1 MRTAPTSRWPRYWFR
16 LLRRGWTKSTEA
28 FSGILTRT
36 REALCIYQESPGR
49 RWSCPIAAGTAR
61 AAPALNPVEATLCI
75 VSDES
80 HRYALQLR
88 RFQLPRPPQH
98 YSKFVSYNIRS
109 GSMSRISVF
118 VRQRPQNEAEKRSGV
133 SVMRTEADSE
143 LRLIEVAYG
152 QTGSGKTYTM
162 EGLNYELVGDRPRIA
177 SNLDESNRS
186 LGIVPRAIRYMY
198 SRVAADEQRTYQI
211 SLSYLQIYNERIYDL
226 LDIDN
231 R

>member
-1 MRTAPTSRWPRYWFR
+1 
-16 LLRRGWTKSTEA
+16 
-28 FSGILTRT
+28 
-36 REALCIYQESPGR
+36 
-49 RWSCPIAAGTAR
+49 
-61 AAPALNPVEATLCI
+61 
-75 VSDES
+75 
-80 HRYALQLR
+80 
-88 RFQLPRPPQH
+88 
-98 YSKFVSYNIRS
+98 
-109 GSMSRISVF
+109 
-118 VRQRPQNEAEKRSGV
+118 
-133 SVMRTEADSE
+133 
-143 LRLIEVAYG
+143 
-152 QTGSGKTYTM
+152 M